1 MAMPK
6 LRLCTKS
13 RVWPP
18 WLQAAFVPD
27 AELSIEARLP
37 LLTEARSRS
46 VQYANS
52 PKAPLLPKEPLRLLR
67 LPSLHNSGTQIRAF
81 SNSSTNLPQ
90 EHESHD
96 SSSAQT
102 RWKRPADPETRPV
115 TIVGAGVL
123 GRRLAVMWASTS
135 RPVNIYDT
143 SPKALTS
150 ATTYVADELSSFCA
164 THSTHP
170 GHVHFT
176 TDLTS
181 AVANSWLVIEAVPED
196 LELKTSVLGRLDQ
209 IIPSDAILATNSSS
223 YKARE
228 LVGET
233 VNKHR
238 VLNTLYS
245 LPPQNICV
253 ELMSSGSTVPEIL
266 PFLADEM
273 SSIGLHPIIV
283 ESESTGLIF
292 NRIWAAIK
300 RETLCVLEEGVG
312 KPEDI
317 DELFKDFFGAAK
329 GPCKK
334 MDEVGLDNVRDV
346 ERLFLDQKRGDK
358 WSDRHL
364 RWLEKEFIA
373 KGKLGEKSGE
383 GLIRKATQRDKGIG
397 HKKSEEVWK
406 QHTID
411 VSGL

>member
-1 MAMPK
+1 MAVPK

-18 WLQAAFVPD
+18 WLQTAFVPD
-27 AELSIEARLP
+27 AELTIEARLP

-46 VQYANS
+46 AQHANYL
-52 PKAPLLPKEPLRLLR
+52 KAPLFPKEPFRSFR

-81 SNSSTNLPQ
+81 SNSATSPPQ
-90 EHESHD
+90 RHESHE
-96 SSSAQT
+96 SLSK
-102 RWKRPADPETRPV
+102 WMPPIDPETRPV
-115 TIVGAGVL
+115 TIIGAGVL

-176 TDLTS
+176 TDLIS
-181 AVANSWLVIEAVPED
+181 AVAKSWLVIEAVPEN
-196 LELKTSVLGRLDQ
+196 LELKTSVLGRLDR

-228 LVGET
+228 LVGEV

-238 VLNTLYS
+238 VLNMLYS

-253 ELMSSGSTVPEIL
+253 ELMSSGSTIPEIL
-266 PFLADEM
+266 PFLAGEM

-317 DELFKDFFGAAK
+317 DELFRDFFGAEK

-346 ERLFLDQKRGDK
+346 ERLFLEQKRGDK
-358 WSDRHL
+358 WSDQHL
-364 RWLEKEFIA
+364 KWLEKEFVA

-383 GLIRKATQRDKGIG
+383 GLITRPTQKDEGIG
-397 HKKSEEVWK
+397 YKKSEEVWK